1 MKVIDLPT
9 SAHVTIH
16 ARLVPDHE
24 HELVQQLHTQPG
36 ARWVLLPEQDFDHYL
51 SLRLVDL
58 LSEQDLECLDL
69 LERRLDDNAGSKR
82 TH

>member
-9 SAHVTIH
+9 SAHVTIA
-16 ARLVPDHE
+16 ARPDQP
-24 HELVQQLHTQPG
+24 LTQPG

-58 LSEQDLECLDL
+58 LSEQDIECLDL